1 MSLRINR
8 HKEEA
13 MYVVIRSYS
22 GDGAAEVFDLIEQK
36 QDEAE
41 EVIAQVPGFV
51 GYVAFRTED
60 GGTAATICRDK
71 AGAEESSRVAARW
84 VLENV
89 SQTPEVPKVMQGETI
104 SAFVGEWSTD

>member
-1 MSLRINR
+1 
-8 HKEEA
+8 

-22 GDGAAEVFDLIEQK
+22 GEAASEVFDLIEQK

-51 GYVAFRTED
+51 GYVAFRTD
-60 GGTAATICRDK
+60 DGGGTAVTICQDR

-89 SQTPEVPKVMQGETI
+89 SQTPDVPKVLQGETI
-104 SAFVGEWSTD
+104 SGFVGEWNAD

>member
-1 MSLRINR
+1 
-8 HKEEA
+8 

-22 GDGAAEVFDLIEQK
+22 GDAASEVFDLIEQK

-51 GYVAFRTED
+51 GYVAFRTEE
-60 GGTAATICRDK
+60 GGTAVSICRDK

-84 VLENV
+84 VLEHV
-89 SQTPEVPKVMQGETI
+89 SQTPDVPKVMQGETI
-104 SAFVGEWSTD
+104 TQFVGEWSTD